1 MFPHSVSLSIVYLSI
16 VYRLL
21 KGPIDHCDSANNIG
35 TYQAYQG
42 TTPHEVLETKQ
53 SIEQL
58 LIIVLKCQSYVLAID
73 YSNPVCSE
81 LPQFL

>member
-1 MFPHSVSLSIVYLSI
+1 MFHNVSLSIVY
-16 VYRLL
+16 RLF
-21 KGPIDHCDSANNIG
+21 KSPTCHCDSASNID

-58 LIIVLKCQSYVLAID
+58 LTIILKCQSYVRATD
-73 YSNPVCSE
+73 YSSPVCSE
-81 LPQFL
+81 LPD